1 MVCNIS
7 FWDTIFC
14 TKSFFG
20 TVKFTIPSFICY
32 LDSLS
37 LIVKLVWTFKNICQ
51 DFQWNLYISM
61 FHISK
66 VFPYIHSFK
75 LAQYTIYSCSKQQ
88 TFVMSLSEFVRV
100 VKIFDFAFIS
110 PLFTIPICSPISIA
124 LILHTVQ
131 LTHPYIHNQSQTYL
145 RNFSFDTFI

>member
-1 MVCNIS
+1 
-7 FWDTIFC
+7 
-14 TKSFFG
+14 
-20 TVKFTIPSFICY
+20 
-32 LDSLS
+32 
-37 LIVKLVWTFKNICQ
+37 
-51 DFQWNLYISM
+51 M

-66 VFPYIHSFK
+66 VFP
-75 LAQYTIYSCSKQQ
+75 SKQQ

-131 LTHPYIHNQSQTYL
+131 LTHPYIHNQSQTYP
-145 RNFSFDTFI
+145 RNLSFDTYIYIGHPNPITDIPHLIHFTTNI